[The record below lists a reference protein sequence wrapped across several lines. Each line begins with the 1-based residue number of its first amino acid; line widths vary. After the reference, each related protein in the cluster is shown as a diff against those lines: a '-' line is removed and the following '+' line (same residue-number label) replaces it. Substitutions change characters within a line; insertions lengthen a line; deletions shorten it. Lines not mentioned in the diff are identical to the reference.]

1 MRDRERR
8 MEEEEVGG
16 RWSRTTQPREQA
28 ARDLLAGEWSGAVVN
43 LPKVCS

>member
-16 RWSRTTQPREQA
+16 RWSRTTWLGEAEGSKGSPSWGRE
-28 ARDLLAGEWSGAVVN
+28 
-43 LPKVCS
+43 